1 QRLAVVASALADIT
15 RYIHVRQEVHLYL
28 DHAVALAGLAAA
40 ALDVKG
46 EATWVVTAQTCL
58 GHAGE
63 QLTNSSEHARV
74 GGRITARGTTNWGLI
89 DVDDLVEM
97 LQAFHTIVGR
107 RFGMGTVQQM
117 REGGCQRVV

>member
-1 QRLAVVASALADIT
+1 AI
-15 RYIHVRQEVHLYL
+15 
-28 DHAVALAGLAAA
+28 ALAGLAAA
-40 ALDVKG
+40 AFNVKG
-46 EATWVVTAQTCL
+46 EAAWVVATQTRL

-63 QLTNSSEHARV
+63 QLTNGSEHARV
-74 GGRITARGTTNWGLI
+74 GSWITAWGTTNRGLI

-117 REGGCQRVV
+117 REGGCQRVVDQRGFARTGHAGNADQSSGRNRQ